1 MEKHFDLSQ
10 QICFSY
16 YSVNRLFNKFYQQ
29 ALEPFGLTYTQ
40 YIALMALWEES
51 SLPLNELGQKLGLAS
66 NTLTPLVKRLE
77 DRGLLLRLRP
87 EKDKRQLIVQLT
99 KEGQS
104 IHEKVEQQLMNCF
117 VALNGFTPES
127 AAVILQA
134 NHQLINSLT
143 QYLEPEGDPQ

>member
-1 MEKHFDLSQ
+1 MEEHLDLSQ
-10 QICFSY
+10 QICFSF

-40 YIALMALWEES
+40 YIALVALWEET
-51 SLPLNELGQKLGLAS
+51 SLSLNELGQKLGLAS

-77 DRGLLLRLRP
+77 DKGYLLRLRP

-99 KEGQS
+99 KEGQQL
-104 IHEKVEQQLMNCF
+104 HKRVEQQLMSCF

-127 AAVILQA
+127 AQKMIQT
-134 NHQLINSLT
+134 NQQLIESLT
-143 QYLEPEGDPQ
+143 QYLDTKGE